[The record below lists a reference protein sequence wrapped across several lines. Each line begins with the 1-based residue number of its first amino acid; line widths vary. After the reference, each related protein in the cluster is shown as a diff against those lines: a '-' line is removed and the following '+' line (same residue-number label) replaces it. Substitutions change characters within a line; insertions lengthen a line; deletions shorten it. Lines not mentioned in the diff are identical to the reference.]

1 MLLKAKGIAGPRL
14 FPGIRFLVVGDDNLE
29 VHIILGC
36 LLQPLKIVRTISY
49 KNDPIRPVVVVV
61 VVVVVVAVVVVVV
74 VEVVEEVEEVEVEV
88 EVEVVVV
95 VVEMKNVPKATWY
108 RTKSWGLANQ
118 ERSRTCRVSGPARQ
132 IPIVHGWDSVKNF
145 SLY

>member
-61 VVVVVVAVVVVVV
+61 
-74 VEVVEEVEEVEVEV
+74 VEVEV

>member
-61 VVVVVVAVVVVVV
+61 VAVVVVV
-74 VEVVEEVEEVEVEV
+74 VEVVEEVEEVEV